1 MYDEMQQVLIDRL
14 SVDLYRDSVVDKKY
28 FLDHLQ
34 IPTYEEIK
42 QRIKRKM
49 KTDYLLQ
56 FFKYEHLPAHL
67 QVISKPFCDLANRIV
82 EELPS
87 NPERS
92 TAIRRL
98 LESKDCAVRAAL
110 FKED

>member
-1 MYDEMQQVLIDRL
+1 MYDEMQRELIDRL
-14 SVDLYRDSVVDKKY
+14 GADFYVDKKY
-28 FLDHLQ
+28 FLDQLQ

-67 QVISKPFCDLANRIV
+67 QVISKPFCDLANQIV

-92 TAIRRL
+92 AGLRKLI
-98 LESKDCAVRAAL
+98 EAKDCIVRAAL